1 MNTLIV
7 QRFDYP
13 TLEVPPMNGMN
24 PEIFVL
30 VDRHQEFHV
39 KKIENTDNDDIFIL
53 TAKDYTKKLLNLI
66 QIMETNYR
74 QFQSTLISFLGL
86 FGYTPEKV
94 SNVLIKSAIEGTDI
108 PENYFDYLKPSKSRH
123 ERSSLLEYLVTDNT
137 KNWDDLTRLSN
148 NNLRNVNILNSE
160 MTKISNHITDLATF
174 SNQISDRSFN
184 DSKHLREM
192 SYMNLLFEIALSL
205 DLEITAHSLKLE
217 NIVEEISASYLNDIN
232 NFNTDL
238 RKITSLVL
246 DGHSQCSYSEEF
258 YCLKNARVHAFENG
272 ILSLLAS
279 AKIVSSIAGLYFSCM
294 PKLDQKI
301 YKFSDTAHVQNDDNL
316 LTYLGED
323 IPKSCLT
330 NMANEKFCDKYYV
343 PISEPNIPE
352 FDIFY
357 IMHDDQV
364 ILMSFD
370 SQVTVTTNQD
380 VNGTIVFPMEF
391 SKSDFPITIRDENS
405 LKMFAYREFTGL
417 KHCPI

>member
-94 SNVLIKSAIEGTDI
+94 SNELIKSAIEGTDI

-330 NMANEKFCDKYYV
+330 NMANEKFCAKYYV

-357 IMHDDQV
+357 IMHDDKV

-391 SKSDFPITIRDENS
+391 SKSDFPITIKNEKS

-417 KHCPI
+417 KHYLI

>member
-192 SYMNLLFEIALSL
+192 SYINLLFEIALSL

-330 NMANEKFCDKYYV
+330 NMANEKFCAKYYV

-357 IMHDDQV
+357 IMHDDKV

-391 SKSDFPITIRDENS
+391 SKSDFPITIKNEKS

-417 KHCPI
+417 KHYLI

>member
-86 FGYTPEKV
+86 FGYTPEVV
-94 SNVLIKSAIEGTDI
+94 SNELIKSAIEGTNI
-108 PENYFDYLKPSKSRH
+108 PKDYFNYLKPSKSRH

-192 SYMNLLFEIALSL
+192 SYINLLFEIALSL

-246 DGHSQCSYSEEF
+246 DGHSQCSYSEKF

-357 IMHDDQV
+357 IMHDDKV

-391 SKSDFPITIRDENS
+391 SKSDFPITIKNEKS

-417 KHCPI
+417 KHYLI

>member
-66 QIMETNYR
+66 QIIETNYR

-94 SNVLIKSAIEGTDI
+94 SNELIKSAIEGTDI

-330 NMANEKFCDKYYV
+330 NMANEKFCAKYYV

-357 IMHDDQV
+357 IMHDDKV

-391 SKSDFPITIRDENS
+391 SKSDFPITIKNEKS

-417 KHCPI
+417 KHYLI

>member
-66 QIMETNYR
+66 QIIETNYR

-94 SNVLIKSAIEGTDI
+94 SNELIKSAIEGTDI

-357 IMHDDQV
+357 IMHDDKV

-391 SKSDFPITIRDENS
+391 SKSDFPITIKNEKS

-417 KHCPI
+417 KHYLI

>member
-94 SNVLIKSAIEGTDI
+94 SNELIKSAIEGTDI

-352 FDIFY
+352 FDIFF
-357 IMHDDQV
+357 IMHDDKV

-391 SKSDFPITIRDENS
+391 SKSDFPITIKNEKS

-417 KHCPI
+417 KHYLI

>member
-7 QRFDYP
+7 QRFEYP
-13 TLEVPPMNGMN
+13 TFEVPPMNGMN

-86 FGYTPEKV
+86 FGYTPEVV
-94 SNVLIKSAIEGTDI
+94 SNDLIKSAIEGTDI
-108 PENYFDYLKPSKSRH
+108 PENYFNYLKPSKSRH

-184 DSKHLREM
+184 DSKHLQEM
-192 SYMNLLFEIALSL
+192 SYINLLFEIVLSL
-205 DLEITAHSLKLE
+205 NLEITAHSLKLE
-217 NIVEEISASYLNDIN
+217 NIVEEISTSYLNDIN

-246 DGHSQCSYSEEF
+246 DGHSQCSYAEKF

-279 AKIVSSIAGLYFSCM
+279 AKIVSSIAGLYFSCL

-301 YKFSDTAHVQNDDNL
+301 YKFSDTAHVQNEDNL
-316 LTYLGED
+316 LTYLGEN

-330 NMANEKFCDKYYV
+330 NMANEKFCAKYYV

-357 IMHDDQV
+357 IMHDDKV
-364 ILMSFD
+364 ILMSFN
-370 SQVTVTTNQD
+370 SQVTVTTNQN

-391 SKSDFPITIRDENS
+391 SKSDFPITIKNEKS

-417 KHCPI
+417 KHYPI

>member
-66 QIMETNYR
+66 QIIETNYR

-86 FGYTPEKV
+86 FGYAPEKV
-94 SNVLIKSAIEGTDI
+94 SNGLIKSAIEGTDI
-108 PENYFDYLKPSKSRH
+108 PESYFDYLKPSKSRH
-123 ERSSLLEYLVTDNT
+123 GRSSLLEYLVTDNT

-258 YCLKNARVHAFENG
+258 YCLKNARVHTFENG

-301 YKFSDTAHVQNDDNL
+301 YKFSDTAHVQDGDNL
-316 LTYLGED
+316 LTYLGEN

-330 NMANEKFCDKYYV
+330 NMANEKFCAGYYV
-343 PISEPNIPE
+343 PISAPNIPE

-357 IMHDDQV
+357 MMHNDKV
-364 ILMSFD
+364 ILMSFNP
-370 SQVTVTTNQD
+370 QVSVTTNQD
-380 VNGTIVFPMEF
+380 VNGSVVFPMEF